1 VTTIRP
7 IDVDWRELAAL
18 LVKQSKP
25 GSRKRAAVTI
35 LGATQTW
42 VHHAELV
49 TVTEQP
55 FGDPHVT
62 VNWDLAPYAL
72 QQSGESPHDL
82 YLLAL
87 AYQLATGNTTPEFAI
102 GDIDRLF
109 PTTAQIVIAALAE
122 LAGVNSLSE

>member
-1 VTTIRP
+1 MTTIRT
-7 IDVDWRELAAL
+7 IDIDWRELAAL
-18 LVKQSKP
+18 LVKQSRA
-25 GSRKRAAVTI
+25 GSRQRAAVTV

-55 FGDPHVT
+55 FGDPAVT

-87 AYQLATGNTTPEFAI
+87 AYHLATSHTTSEFTL

-122 LAGVNSLSE
+122 LAGVNSLCQ